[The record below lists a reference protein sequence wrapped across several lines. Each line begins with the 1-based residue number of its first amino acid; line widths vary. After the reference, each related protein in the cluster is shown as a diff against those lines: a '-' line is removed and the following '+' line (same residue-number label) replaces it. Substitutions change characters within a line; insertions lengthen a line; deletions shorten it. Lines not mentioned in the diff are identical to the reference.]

1 MDSIFLGF
9 ATSSLPACAKFWRK
23 ALIVAVPKLEKSL
36 GNPKSYPLVSLL
48 CVPFK
53 ILERIIYARV
63 EPIVNFSTRE
73 VDR

>member
-1 MDSIFLGF
+1 M
-9 ATSSLPACAKFWRK
+9 RQ
-23 ALIVAVPKLEKSL
+23 VVEKSTNSCGSKAREVI
-36 GNPKSYPLVSLL
+36 GNPKSHPLVSLL

-63 EPIVNFSTRE
+63 EPIVDFSTRE